1 MTAVEA
7 PISHLRE
14 NPFEI
19 AKEQLRRVAATFD
32 IDRSLVDVLGAC
44 KKAVEHFS

>member
-1 MTAVEA
+1 VTSVEA

-19 AKEQLRRVAATFD
+19 AREQLRRVASMFD
-32 IDRSLVDVLGAC
+32 IDQNLVNVLSVC
-44 KKAVEHFS
+44 